1 MNTIHYIKTKR
12 LIAALGVAA
21 AAAVTPTLLF
31 IGAGTAHAEPCS
43 SYEDASCSP
52 FPSISDS
59 DLGSVTAAD
68 PGGPT
73 GGFTAQPWAPLWPQ
87 QQPVPGIS
95 AWNNLPQDNSAITA
109 IFDGLGIERGW

>member
-1 MNTIHYIKTKR
+1 MNTTHNIKTKR

-21 AAAVTPTLLF
+21 AAAVTPALLF
-31 IGAGTAHAEPCS
+31 TGAGTAQAEPCS
-43 SYEDASCSP
+43 SYDASCSP

-73 GGFTAQPWAPLWPQ
+73 GGFNPQPLAPLWPQ
-87 QQPVPGIS
+87 PQPVPGIS
-95 AWNNLPQDNSAITA
+95 AWNNLPQDNSPITA